1 MDLLA
6 AMHVFDRVAE
16 TRGFSPVARE
26 LGTTQSSIS
35 KQIAR
40 LEEHYGVRLFNRS
53 TRVVHL
59 TDEGAVLL
67 DYCRRM
73 LALSQEAEAT
83 VGEFRTG
90 PVGLVR
96 IGGPSAF
103 TRLYLAAQTASLL
116 RTYPTLRIEL
126 VADDGDSDLVE
137 QGIDVAIRF
146 GALDD
151 TATIARR
158 IGTTTRVT
166 VATPEYLAR
175 FGEPATPRDL
185 ADHNCLVYTR
195 LNPARIWHFSGP
207 AGEVAVP
214 VAGNFLTNSS
224 DAIREAVLADVGIAV
239 MPDWLF
245 RDEID
250 DGRLSTI
257 LRDFEPQR
265 LPIHLAHSSRRF
277 VPPKIRTVL
286 DFLGHA
292 LGKDPTIKK

>member
-90 PVGLVR
+90 PVA
-96 IGGPSAF
+96 SA
-103 TRLYLAAQTASLL
+103 ASIS
-116 RTYPTLRIEL
+116 P
-126 VADDGDSDLVE
+126 
-137 QGIDVAIRF
+137 ID
-146 GALDD
+146 
-151 TATIARR
+151 
-158 IGTTTRVT
+158 
-166 VATPEYLAR
+166 
-175 FGEPATPRDL
+175 
-185 ADHNCLVYTR
+185 
-195 LNPARIWHFSGP
+195 FS
-207 AGEVAVP
+207 
-214 VAGNFLTNSS
+214 
-224 DAIREAVLADVGIAV
+224 
-239 MPDWLF
+239 
-245 RDEID
+245 
-250 DGRLSTI
+250 
-257 LRDFEPQR
+257 
-265 LPIHLAHSSRRF
+265 
-277 VPPKIRTVL
+277 
-286 DFLGHA
+286 
-292 LGKDPTIKK
+292 